1 MKCIALFESLTGAV
15 VKDCLLSGNGIAF
28 VVKEGEMG
36 RAIGRGGE
44 SISRVRRAFAGK
56 SVFVFEDAGD
66 ERAFVEN
73 LFRPAK
79 IKDLNIQEKDN
90 ARVAVVSVD
99 SADRGSVIGR
109 EGERIKMARL
119 LLLRHFN
126 LELKLL
132 AR

>member
-1 MKCIALFESLTGAV
+1 MKCIALFESLTGVV
-15 VKDCLLSGNGIAF
+15 VKDCLISEGSMAF
-28 VVKEGEMG
+28 VVKEGQMG
-36 RAIGRGGE
+36 RAIGKGGE
-44 SISRVRRAFAGK
+44 SINRVRKAFAGK
-56 SVFVFEDAGD
+56 GVFVFESAKE

-79 IKDLNIQEKDN
+79 IKDLNFREKDN

-99 SADRGSVIGR
+99 SADRGIVIGR

-126 LELKLL
+126 IDLKLL
-132 AR
+132 SR